1 MNITPRFKSARTIM
15 ALAVMALGAS
25 ASAAH
30 AQADESRIRCVDSST
45 QVVGRVGQVMFFTVT
60 GYANDY
66 VCTPFF
72 TGRLDRA
79 PNVYAT
85 VRHSGGQTS
94 YRFCVTFN
102 PAWTGQVVELW
113 RSGKLIDRDRVVC
126 W

>member
-1 MNITPRFKSARTIM
+1 MNIASRFNAARTSL
-15 ALAVMALGAS
+15 ALAVLALGTS

-30 AQADESRIRCVDSST
+30 AQTNESRIRCADSST
-45 QVVGRVGQVMFFTVT
+45 QVVGRLGQLMFFTVT

-66 VCTPFF
+66 VCTPFY
-72 TGRLDRA
+72 TGRLGSA

-94 YRFCVTFN
+94 YRFCVNFR

-113 RSGKLIDRDRVVC
+113 RGTQLIDRDRVVC